1 MLWHYRRRAEE
12 CASRISGTR
21 SESVRQNYQ
30 QLLISWNAL
39 IEAEEARMKRMAG
52 LPQRE
57 TRRPMRGERPR
68 IELVHTAYDDPII
81 DRPLI

>member
-12 CASRISGTR
+12 CASRISSTR

-39 IEAEEARMKRMAG
+39 IEAEEARMTVRS
-52 LPQRE
+52 
-57 TRRPMRGERPR
+57 ERPR
-68 IELVHTAYDDPII
+68 IELVQTAYDDPII

>member
-12 CASRISGTR
+12 CASRISSTR

-39 IEAEEARMKRMAG
+39 IDAEEARLTRMAS
-52 LPQRE
+52 LPQWE
-57 TRRPMRGERPR
+57 SRRTVRSARPR
-68 IELVHTAYDDPII
+68 IELVHTTYDDPII